1 MSQNNLGSMKCLAFV
16 SAGIKNMID
25 SVKDSNMIV
34 IDGCPLDCTR
44 LCLEKAGFTDIKH
57 LRVTDLGFEKGKT
70 GISDAAVEAVAQRTE
85 ELLAGKESV

>member
-1 MSQNNLGSMKCLAFV
+1 MFCLAGIGGEV
-16 SAGIKNMID
+16 EPILKKTRSA
-25 SVKDSNMIV
+25 STIV
-34 IDGCPLDCTR
+34 AIDGCPLDCVR